1 VRQVWP
7 EGSDEIVTLAAHN
20 GFLYIFGKRQILIYE
35 GAEDPNTMKLN
46 DAIATVG
53 CIARDSVQNIGTDMI
68 FLSHLGVQTISRVIQ
83 EKSAPLV
90 ELSRNVRDD
99 MMQSITAE
107 TAGNIKSV
115 YSDVDAF
122 YLITFPASG
131 TLYCFDL
138 RTKLQ
143 DGSGRVTTWDSNV
156 PKCFLSS
163 VSRKLYLGKAGY
175 IGEYGNYLDDTT
187 SYRMAYVTPHID
199 FGDPVAI
206 SVLKKIKITAV
217 SLQQTAVVKW
227 AFDFLQRF
235 YSQAVTINPGTI
247 NTALYNVSEY
257 NTTAEYTT
265 PVAATIADIN
275 ASGAGKTVQIGVEVQ
290 VSGYSLSL
298 QKIDVYAKQG
308 RLR

>member
-1 VRQVWP
+1 
-7 EGSDEIVTLAAHN
+7 
-20 GFLYIFGKRQILIYE
+20 
-35 GAEDPNTMKLN
+35 
-46 DAIATVG
+46 
-53 CIARDSVQNIGTDMI
+53 
-68 FLSHLGVQTISRVIQ
+68 
-83 EKSAPLV
+83 
-90 ELSRNVRDD
+90 
-99 MMQSITAE
+99 
-107 TAGNIKSV
+107 
-115 YSDVDAF
+115 
-122 YLITFPASG
+122 
-131 TLYCFDL
+131 
-138 RTKLQ
+138 
-143 DGSGRVTTWDSNV
+143 
-156 PKCFLSS
+156 
-163 VSRKLYLGKAGY
+163 
-175 IGEYGNYLDDTT
+175 
-187 SYRMAYVTPHID
+187 MAYVTPHID